1 MSKDDVSDEAKALVS
16 TDINLYE
23 LLGIEPTADA
33 KQLKSAWRKTSLK
46 YHPDKNQDNPEAVEK
61 FYLAKNATELLSNPT
76 LRAQYDTSREAR
88 AQKERANSLLDA
100 KRRQMVADLEAGERG
115 AKRKRAE
122 EVDAEERLQRELKR
136 LAQDGE
142 RRRREREEQK
152 AKEREEEARRD
163 YERDMRRR
171 SGVHQANGTGNNS
184 SSSKSGGAEERATA
198 AATATPEPADTLLRD
213 HDGNAIRPDWA
224 RFAWEAYQEGL
235 IKPPPRPHWLYAAL
249 RSYSR
254 RSLRRRARDDWKNSA
269 SLAYFA
275 GVFNI
280 PLQAKWVYAVWEK
293 HSAGSISKA
302 VREEW
307 VHAIWMAYFAGRSYH
322 KT

>member
-1 MSKDDVSDEAKALVS
+1 
-16 TDINLYE
+16 DINLYE

-142 RRRREREEQK
+142 RRRRERE
-152 AKEREEEARRD
+152 
-163 YERDMRRR
+163 
-171 SGVHQANGTGNNS
+171 
-184 SSSKSGGAEERATA
+184 
-198 AATATPEPADTLLRD
+198 
-213 HDGNAIRPDWA
+213 
-224 RFAWEAYQEGL
+224 
-235 IKPPPRPHWLYAAL
+235 
-249 RSYSR
+249 
-254 RSLRRRARDDWKNSA
+254 
-269 SLAYFA
+269 
-275 GVFNI
+275 
-280 PLQAKWVYAVWEK
+280 
-293 HSAGSISKA
+293 
-302 VREEW
+302 
-307 VHAIWMAYFAGRSYH
+307 
-322 KT
+322 

>member
-61 FYLAKNATELLSNPT
+61 FYLAKNAVELLSNPT

-88 AQKERANSLLDA
+88 AQKERANALLDA

-122 EVDAEERLQRELKR
+122 EADAEERLQRELKR

-152 AKEREEEARRD
+152 AKEREEEARHD
-163 YERDMRRR
+163 YEREMRRR
-171 SGVHQANGTGNNS
+171 SGVHVQPNGAGS
-184 SSSKSGGAEERATA
+184 SRAEERATA
-198 AATATPEPADTLLRD
+198 ATATPGTLPFQKVK
-213 HDGNAIRPDWA
+213 IS
-224 RFAWEAYQEGL
+224 QE
-235 IKPPPRPHWLYAAL
+235 
-249 RSYSR
+249 
-254 RSLRRRARDDWKNSA
+254 
-269 SLAYFA
+269 
-275 GVFNI
+275 VF
-280 PLQAKWVYAVWEK
+280 EK
-293 HSAGSISKA
+293 SPI
-302 VREEW
+302 
-307 VHAIWMAYFAGRSYH
+307 
-322 KT
+322 